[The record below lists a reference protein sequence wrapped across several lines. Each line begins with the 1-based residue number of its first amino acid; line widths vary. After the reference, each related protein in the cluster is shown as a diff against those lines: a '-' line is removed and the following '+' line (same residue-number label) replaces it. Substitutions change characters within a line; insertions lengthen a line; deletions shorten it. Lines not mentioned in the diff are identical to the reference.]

1 MLVCEGPP
9 LCRAQSGQPLAPAF
23 RDATRTLHIQRRL
36 CGDGMGIS
44 QEVRPGSP
52 GVEDARAQALQSNA
66 GVLADTFQFVDAE
79 DVPQDVGAVAFV
91 RLEQVVELPLGQQD
105 RTDEALPV
113 QPMSWV
119 TASVT
124 ARMLS
129 TRRSAPPSAMDS
141 RTACGFLWFAYR
153 VRRTRHG
160 RPFTEN
166 SNVTCMLG
174 LPVLISS

>member
-1 MLVCEGPP
+1 
-9 LCRAQSGQPLAPAF
+9 
-23 RDATRTLHIQRRL
+23 
-36 CGDGMGIS
+36 
-44 QEVRPGSP
+44 
-52 GVEDARAQALQSNA
+52 
-66 GVLADTFQFVDAE
+66 
-79 DVPQDVGAVAFV
+79 VPQDVGAVALFALS
-91 RLEQVVELPLGQQD
+91 RLSNFPWGS
-105 RTDEALPV
+105 RTVLTKPF
-113 QPMSWV
+113 QSSPMSWV